1 MASPDRPPNDSDKVP
16 TQEEIIYSRG
26 RIDASR
32 IAIQESIRISAEL
45 ARKGKDKEAAEVAGA
60 ALAISTAILTKK
72 DF

>member
-1 MASPDRPPNDSDKVP
+1 MAFPDRPPSDSDKVP

-60 ALAISTAILTKK
+60 ALLISTAILTK
-72 DF
+72 